1 MTYMYTR
8 SAIYNVGTRSSTY
21 NKTATYNTN
30 ARSTMVPRKTSYNLD
45 LRKPTTYDM
54 NTRAATPYNAA
65 SSTGMGKTTSKTLY
79 QVASNKSL
87 SKPTETTTY
96 QMSLSNSTVPNQVA
110 GTQKY
115 TNSIAYNLG
124 TRQLE
129 YGLTL
134 DTIAK
139 LIAPQQEIY
148 NVSTGAASVI
158 NQKAIST
165 ATRPSN
171 SQMPSF
177 NRTAESTT
185 PIISRPSDSQNSN
198 KVLEKKA
205 LSVTMKP
212 SECQISTLSTDAK
225 YVKSTTTKLPPSST
239 SSTSSTSSISSTS
252 STTNTKQLSLQIS
265 ASTNNMTSSPTSG
278 RFARPTTPKSAS
290 NSGTGNVFVK
300 TGPNTVVRAE
310 LIKNKT
316 TKRAEPANS
325 VSRTKEDEYKS
336 GKKPKAAFKT
346 KLVNKYC
353 TYYHK
358 YGRCKEGDYCAYK
371 HDPNRVEVCK
381 LWLKGSECMCLKDD
395 CHYTHVKVSKRAPL
409 CKDFMV
415 GRYCP
420 AGMNCRK
427 KHEWGLYEEPTE
439 TESEAGKKHD
449 RDPTE
454 DVIERE
460 KIKKLREEMA
470 NGVNPF
476 AAGWTFIPIDD

>member
-1 MTYMYTR
+1 M
-8 SAIYNVGTRSSTY
+8 STRSSTY

-30 ARSTMVPRKTSYNLD
+30 ARATMVPRKTSYNLD

-54 NTRAATPYNAA
+54 NTRTATPYHAT
-65 SSTGMGKTTSKTLY
+65 SSTGKSKTTSKTLY
-79 QVASNKSL
+79 QVASNNKSL
-87 SKPTETTTY
+87 NKPTATTTY
-96 QMSLSNSTVPNQVA
+96 QIPLSNSTVPNQVA
-110 GTQKY
+110 GTQK
-115 TNSIAYNLG
+115 TCKNSIAYNLV

-148 NVSTGAASVI
+148 NESTGAASVI
-158 NQKAIST
+158 NQKSIIA
-165 ATRPSN
+165 ATRPS
-171 SQMPSF
+171 
-177 NRTAESTT
+177 T
-185 PIISRPSDSQNSN
+185 SN

-205 LSVTMKP
+205 PSVTMKP

-225 YVKSTTTKLPPSST
+225 YVKSTTTKLPSST
-239 SSTSSTSSISSTS
+239 SSTSSTSSVSSIS

-278 RFARPTTPKSAS
+278 RFAIPATPKSAS

-336 GKKPKAAFKT
+336 SKKPKAAFKT

-358 YGRCKEGDYCAYK
+358 YG
-371 HDPNRVEVCK
+371 K
-381 LWLKGSECMCLKDD
+381 LI
-395 CHYTHVKVSKRAPL
+395 
-409 CKDFMV
+409 
-415 GRYCP
+415 
-420 AGMNCRK
+420 
-427 KHEWGLYEEPTE
+427 LY
-439 TESEAGKKHD
+439 
-449 RDPTE
+449 
-454 DVIERE
+454 
-460 KIKKLREEMA
+460 
-470 NGVNPF
+470 
-476 AAGWTFIPIDD
+476 

>member
-1 MTYMYTR
+1 MYTR
-8 SAIYNVGTRSSTY
+8 SAVYNVGTRSATY

-54 NTRAATPYNAA
+54 NTRAATPYHAA
-65 SSTGMGKTTSKTLY
+65 SSAGMSKTTSKTLY

-87 SKPTETTTY
+87 RKPTETTTY
-96 QMSLSNSTVPNQVA
+96 QMSLNNSAVSNQVA

-165 ATRPSN
+165 VTRPSN
-171 SQMPSF
+171 PQMPSF
-177 NRTAESTT
+177 NRTVEPTAS
-185 PIISRPSDSQNSN
+185 IISRPSDSQTSN

-205 LSVTMKP
+205 PSVTMKP
-212 SECQISTLSTDAK
+212 SECQMSTLSTDAK
-225 YVKSTTTKLPPSST
+225 YVKTTTTKLPPSST
-239 SSTSSTSSISSTS
+239 SSTSSISSISSTA
-252 STTNTKQLSLQIS
+252 NTKQLSLQIS
-265 ASTNNMTSSPTSG
+265 ASTNNMSSSPTSG
-278 RFARPTTPKSAS
+278 KFAKPTTPKSAS
-290 NSGTGNVFVK
+290 NPGTGNVFVK

-346 KLVNKYC
+346 KLVNKHC

-358 YGRCKEGDYCAYK
+358 YGK
-371 HDPNRVEVCK
+371 
-381 LWLKGSECMCLKDD
+381 
-395 CHYTHVKVSKRAPL
+395 
-409 CKDFMV
+409 
-415 GRYCP
+415 
-420 AGMNCRK
+420 
-427 KHEWGLYEEPTE
+427 
-439 TESEAGKKHD
+439 
-449 RDPTE
+449 
-454 DVIERE
+454 
-460 KIKKLREEMA
+460 
-470 NGVNPF
+470 
-476 AAGWTFIPIDD
+476 